1 MVRVLVTGGTG
12 GLGRDVVRALLADGQ
27 TPRVL
32 THQQDV
38 TVPDGVELVRGDLR
52 NGDGLGATL
61 SGAAIVVHCASNARE
76 EGFATDIEGTRILM
90 RAAQAAG
97 VAHIIFIS
105 IVGVDRS
112 DYPYYQAKREAE
124 RIVESGGVAWTI
136 LRATQFHHLVYGL
149 LRSWDD
155 GSERLSVAAGMRFQS
170 VAREEVAARLV
181 ELARGA
187 AVGYAA
193 PMRGPETLA
202 IEEMA
207 QQYLAAR
214 KRGGAVEILPQVGTR
229 YSVFRSGVNVLPDD
243 VTATRGRETWAEF
256 LRGRTD

>member
-1 MVRVLVTGGTG
+1 MTRVLVTGGTG

-27 TPRVL
+27 TPRVF

-38 TVPDGVELVRGDLR
+38 AAPNGAELARGDLR
-52 NGDGLGATL
+52 NGDGLSAAL
-61 SGAAIVVHCASNARE
+61 NDAAIVLHCASDARE
-76 EGFATDIEGTRILM
+76 EDFATDIEGTRMLM
-90 RAAQAAG
+90 RSAQATG
-97 VAHIIFIS
+97 VAHVVFVS

-124 RIVESGGVAWTI
+124 RIVESSGVAWTI

-149 LRSWDD
+149 LHGWDN
-155 GSERLSVAAGMRFQS
+155 GSGPLRVTAGMRFQS
-170 VAREEVAARLV
+170 VARAEVAARLI
-181 ELARGA
+181 ELAGRA

-193 PMRGPETLA
+193 PMRGPETLT

-207 QQYLAAR
+207 HQYLAAW
-214 KRGGAVEILPQVGTR
+214 KKGGTVESIAQVGTR
-229 YSVFRSGVNVLPDD
+229 YGAFRSGVNVLADD

-256 LRGRTD
+256 LHNRTD